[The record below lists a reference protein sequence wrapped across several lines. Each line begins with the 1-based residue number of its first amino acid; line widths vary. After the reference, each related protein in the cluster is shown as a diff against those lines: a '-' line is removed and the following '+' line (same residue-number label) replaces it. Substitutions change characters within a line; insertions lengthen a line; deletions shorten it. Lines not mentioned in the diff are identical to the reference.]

1 MNLQIILCEYENDI
15 RPHYSLLLGRNSHN
29 FDTLRR
35 VTTFWK
41 TSIVFDVAMNERE
54 FDFSLQ
60 VSTSESKPHSTT
72 LLTVTLCDPG
82 MATSTYFI
90 RKLFK
95 KLLGSHCS

>member
-15 RPHYSLLLGRNSHN
+15 RPLLLGRNSHN

-82 MATSTYFI
+82 MATSTYFHS
-90 RKLFK
+90 RKLFNN
-95 KLLGSHCS
+95 S